1 MNIKS
6 TLTCKNFNFHLFN
19 EDGKITIGFASE
31 YVYPPV
37 NKVDLQELVK
47 FINDYL
53 ENPQ

>member
-6 TLTCKNFNFHLFN
+6 TLTCPNFNFHLFD
-19 EDGKITIGFASE
+19 EDGKITIGLASK

-37 NKVDLQELVK
+37 DRDDLQELVK

-53 ENPQ
+53 ENE